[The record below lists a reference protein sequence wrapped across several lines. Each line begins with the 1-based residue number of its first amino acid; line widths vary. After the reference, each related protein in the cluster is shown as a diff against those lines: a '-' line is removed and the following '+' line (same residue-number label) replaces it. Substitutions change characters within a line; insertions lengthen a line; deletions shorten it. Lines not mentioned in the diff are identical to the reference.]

1 VFTWLQRWLGGR
13 PVPSPPASE
22 QVLSL
27 ERQLQE
33 LRLTLQERE
42 AQLVRLQAD
51 LERQRQEHASRI
63 EEALQQEREKWIRE
77 AAGPVSQLLTQAHLV
92 EVENKPVQ
100 PRDIVAVA
108 RRLIRLLE
116 EQGLEWIGK
125 VGEVTAFDANRHA
138 PLAGEPPAANQP
150 VRVRFVGVGLRGRV
164 IRKAGVEV
172 HDAGT
177 TGR

>member
-1 VFTWLQRWLGGR
+1 
-13 PVPSPPASE
+13 
-22 QVLSL
+22 LSL

-33 LRLTLQERE
+33 FRLLMQERE
-42 AQLVRLQAD
+42 ARLARLQAD
-51 LERQRQEHASRI
+51 LERQR
-63 EEALQQEREKWIRE
+63 EEEIPRLAEAVQQEREKWIRE

-92 EVENKPVQ
+92 EVENKPIQ
-100 PRDIVAVA
+100 PRDLVAVA

-116 EQGLEWIGK
+116 EQGLELLGQ

-138 PLAGEPPAANQP
+138 PLAGDPPAAGQP
-150 VRVRFVGVGLRGRV
+150 VRVRFVGVGIRGRV